1 MEAAI
6 AKGRDLPAWYLEEP
20 ELEPGDAFYLSAFY
34 ELSTTRAQGFGTG
47 PIPWQQIVAYSDR
60 MGFDAEMAA
69 FFHQAI
75 RTLDNAY
82 VKWAAEQQ
90 SKSRK

>member
-6 AKGRDLPAWYLEEP
+6 AKGRDLPSWYKEEP
-20 ELEPGDAFYLSAFY
+20 ELEPGDEFYLAAFY

-47 PIPWQQIVAYSDR
+47 PIPWDQIVSYSDR
-60 MGFDAEMAA
+60 MEFDAEMSAI
-69 FFHQAI
+69 FHQAI

-82 VKWAAEQQ
+82 VKWSA
-90 SKSRK
+90 KKN